1 MKILIQMTY
10 MCAIGGIETAM
21 YQFARRFGKDY
32 ELEFVI
38 NAKADGADAQ
48 LDRLRPYGKVTF
60 DPGREQLYGA
70 DIALVFTPIM
80 QSAPWQN
87 IVANKVYQV
96 IHSDLSG
103 LKELPQW
110 ADFTWTPPQKL
121 DGIISVSETAQ
132 KGLKKALGLDS
143 IVIEN
148 VFDSPSNNRRVFCF
162 MSRSTEEK
170 GFDKAL
176 ELMDKFEQAGKDYLF
191 IIASQIDPY
200 GPYWERIRRN
210 PRYVYANANIYT
222 DSLIRGCDYLVSL
235 SSCESWGYS
244 IREALANGV
253 AVIGSK
259 GVPEIER
266 VVKDGKNG
274 YLIDRNLTDVDS
286 AMIDKIFDKVPVP
299 ARHINKIVD
308 KRWEQLFKGE
318 LRSKHED

>member
-1 MKILIQMTY
+1 
-10 MCAIGGIETAM
+10 
-21 YQFARRFGKDY
+21 
-32 ELEFVI
+32 
-38 NAKADGADAQ
+38 
-48 LDRLRPYGKVTF
+48 
-60 DPGREQLYGA
+60 
-70 DIALVFTPIM
+70 M
-80 QSAPWQN
+80 QSVSWDN
-87 IVANKVYQV
+87 IQAKKIYQV

-148 VFDSPSNNRRVFCF
+148 VFGSPSNNRRVFCF

-200 GPYWERIRRN
+200 GPYWERISRN
-210 PRYVYANANIYT
+210 PRFVYANANIYT

-244 IREALANGV
+244 IREALSNGV

-266 VVKDGKNG
+266 VVKDGMNG

-286 AMIDKIFDKVPVP
+286 EKIDKIFDEVPKESD
-299 ARHINKIVD
+299 IQKIIREKREEKLPKAD
-308 KRWEQLFKGE
+308 KEWERLFKGE
-318 LRSKHED
+318 ER